1 MQDNATEVTAAGIA
15 RLAGVGR
22 AAVSNWRRRHAD
34 FPKPVG
40 GTETSPSFALA
51 EVEAWLRKQGKLA
64 EVPLRERVWQQ
75 LAGHPE
81 GPLTALVHTGCV
93 LLLIQE
99 RPTVWLDASAG
110 SDARLAAMLPGA
122 LEKVLT
128 PRVGGVRGR
137 GGTGVGGAGA
147 GVRAGAGA
155 GVAAGAGGCVN
166 AAFGRAGV
174 NAASERAGA
183 SGAFGQSGVNGPS
196 HTPAVNAGFAS
207 PGVNSGAGSAGV
219 NSESGSAGVNSESG
233 SAGGNSG
240 SAASGVNSGRS
251 ASDVNADLTVPAVN
265 PEPTAP
271 GVNSAPTQ
279 PAVNTAS
286 SAPTVNTPPTVHNE
300 PPAHNDP
307 SSHGGSP
314 VSNASAVHNRPTVHS
329 PALGTP
335 NSPITPAAT
344 TPTPTPALTTPTGP
358 QLLPSVPLLRG
369 AAELA
374 AEIGARQTF
383 EFLLGRHLDANPRQY
398 TLTPAELAGLMA
410 DLAGPARTVLD
421 PACGTGALLRA
432 VDPRPGQELY
442 AQDSA
447 PELAALSALRL
458 ALHSRATVR
467 AAVGDTLRAD
477 AHPGLLAD
485 AVLCH
490 PPFNERNW
498 GHDELAYD
506 PRWEYGFPAR
516 TESELAWVQHALA
529 RLTDGGTAVLLMPPA
544 AASRRSGRRIR
555 ADLLRRGALRAVAA
569 LPVGAAPPYNIP
581 LHLWV
586 LRRPDRTPAAP
597 EVLLVDT
604 GRFAGEARGGP
615 DWGAVREAVLDAWRA
630 FAREGR
636 LAERPGLARSVPVIE
651 LLDDDVD
658 LAPARHLPPA
668 AVADGAEQL
677 TRVRERLGA
686 TLRLTADL
694 TPPPADPAPPAR
706 WPLTTVGEL
715 ARGGALVMRTGG
727 NGGHARVPVLTDHDV
742 LAGTSPSGT
751 LPESEE
757 EAVLTEPGDV
767 VVPVLGGGAV
777 ARVIDEATGG
787 AALGRNLVLLRPDR
801 TALDP
806 WFLAGFL
813 RGTAN
818 NRQASSYASTATRL
832 DVRRLHLPRLPLEEQ
847 RRYGARFRALD
858 EFERALRHAS
868 RLGEQLVRG
877 MYDGLTD
884 GTVAPD

>member
-51 EVEAWLRKQGKLA
+51 EVESWLRKQGKLA

-75 LAGHPE
+75 LAGHPD
-81 GPLTALVHTGCV
+81 GALTALVHAGCA
-93 LLLIQE
+93 LLLIHE
-99 RPTVWLDASAG
+99 RPTVWLHVSAG
-110 SDARLAAMLPGA
+110 SDERLAAMLPAA
-122 LEKVLT
+122 LDEVLT
-128 PRVGGVRGR
+128 ARLGGAVEPTVHSGR
-137 GGTGVGGAGA
+137 APDAAEAVNRSGGT
-147 GVRAGAGA
+147 
-155 GVAAGAGGCVN
+155 
-166 AAFGRAGV
+166 AGV
-174 NAASERAGA
+174 NR
-183 SGAFGQSGVNGPS
+183 
-196 HTPAVNAGFAS
+196 
-207 PGVNSGAGSAGV
+207 
-219 NSESGSAGVNSESG
+219 SGSAE
-233 SAGGNSG
+233 
-240 SAASGVNSGRS
+240 
-251 ASDVNADLTVPAVN
+251 
-265 PEPTAP
+265 
-271 GVNSAPTQ
+271 GVNSAHPAASPAAASFAPALPASPTSPVPAASPASPAA
-279 PAVNTAS
+279 PAV
-286 SAPTVNTPPTVHNE
+286 P
-300 PPAHNDP
+300 
-307 SSHGGSP
+307 
-314 VSNASAVHNRPTVHS
+314 
-329 PALGTP
+329 
-335 NSPITPAAT
+335 
-344 TPTPTPALTTPTGP
+344 TPTGP
-358 QLLPSVPLLRG
+358 QLLPSAPLLRG

-374 AEIGARQTF
+374 AEVGARQAF

-398 TLTPAELAGLMA
+398 TLTPSELAGLMA
-410 DLAGPARTVLD
+410 DLAGPGRTVLD

-432 VDPRPGQELY
+432 VDVRPGQELY

-447 PELAALSALRL
+447 PDLAALTALRL
-458 ALHSRATVR
+458 ALHSRAGVHG
-467 AAVGDTLRAD
+467 AAGDTLRAD
-477 AHPGLLAD
+477 AYPELRAD

-506 PRWEYGFPAR
+506 ARWEYGFPAR

-529 RLTDGGTAVLLMPPA
+529 RLADGGTAVLLMPPA
-544 AASRRSGRRIR
+544 VASRRSGRRIR
-555 ADLLRRGALRAVAA
+555 ADLLRRGALRALVA
-569 LPVGAAPPYNIP
+569 LPAGAAPPYSIP

-586 LRRPDRTPAAP
+586 LRRPDRTPATP

-604 GRFAGEARGGP
+604 GRFAGEGRGGP
-615 DWGAVREAVLDAWRA
+615 DWTAVRDGVLDAWRA
-630 FAREGR
+630 FERDGGP
-636 LAERPGLARSVPVIE
+636 LERPGLARSVPVIE

-668 AVADGAEQL
+668 AAADGAEEL
-677 TRVRERLGA
+677 TAVRERLGE
-686 TLRLTADL
+686 TLRLTVGL
-694 TPPPADPAPPAR
+694 TPPPAVQAPPAR

-715 ARGGALVMRTGG
+715 ARGGALVLRTGG

-742 LAGTSPSGT
+742 LAAGAPSGT

-777 ARVIDEATGG
+777 ARVIDEATAG
-787 AALGRNLVLLRPDR
+787 AALGRNLVLLRPDPA
-801 TALDP
+801 ALDP

-832 DVRRLHLPRLPLEEQ
+832 DVRRLQLPRLPLTEQ

-858 EFERALRHAS
+858 EFERTLRRAS
-868 RLGEQLVRG
+868 RLGEHLVRG

-884 GTVAPD
+884 GTVTPD

>member
-1 MQDNATEVTAAGIA
+1 MQDDATEVTAAGIA

-34 FPKPVG
+34 FPRPVG

-51 EVEAWLRKQGKLA
+51 EVESWLRKQGKLA

-75 LAGHPE
+75 LSGHPD
-81 GPLTALVHTGCV
+81 GPVTALTHAGCV
-93 LLLIQE
+93 LLLIHD
-99 RPTVWLDASAG
+99 RPPVWLEVSAG
-110 SDARLAAMLPGA
+110 SDERLAETLPGA
-122 LEKVLT
+122 LREVFT
-128 PRVGGVRGR
+128 PR
-137 GGTGVGGAGA
+137 
-147 GVRAGAGA
+147 
-155 GVAAGAGGCVN
+155 
-166 AAFGRAGV
+166 FG
-174 NAASERAGA
+174 
-183 SGAFGQSGVNGPS
+183 P
-196 HTPAVNAGFAS
+196 
-207 PGVNSGAGSAGV
+207 
-219 NSESGSAGVNSESG
+219 ES
-233 SAGGNSG
+233 
-240 SAASGVNSGRS
+240 
-251 ASDVNADLTVPAVN
+251 
-265 PEPTAP
+265 
-271 GVNSAPTQ
+271 
-279 PAVNTAS
+279 AVNTTA
-286 SAPTVNTPPTVHNE
+286 TVNTENGAKAENAANAAAPHTVN
-300 PPAHNDP
+300 PALPATPHP
-307 SSHGGSP
+307 ALPATPHP
-314 VSNASAVHNRPTVHS
+314 AVH
-329 PALGTP
+329 
-335 NSPITPAAT
+335 
-344 TPTPTPALTTPTGP
+344 TPTGAE
-358 QLLPSVPLLRG
+358 LLPSVPLLRG
-369 AAELA
+369 VAELA
-374 AEIGARQTF
+374 AELGARQTF

-398 TLTPAELAGLMA
+398 TLTPADLAGLMA

-432 VDPRPGQELY
+432 AATRPDQKLY

-447 PELAALSALRL
+447 PELAALTTLRL
-458 ALHSRATVR
+458 ALHTWSTVR
-467 AAVGDTLRAD
+467 GATGDTLRAD
-477 AHPGLLAD
+477 AHPQLRAD

-529 RLTDGGTAVLLMPPA
+529 RLKDGGAGVLLMPPA

-555 ADLLRRGALRAVAA
+555 ADLLRRGALRAVIA

-586 LRRPDRTPAAP
+586 LRRPERAPAQP
-597 EVLLVDT
+597 EVLLVDV
-604 GRFAGEARGGP
+604 GQFAGEGRGGP
-615 DWGAVREAVLDAWRA
+615 DWRAVREAVLDAWQA
-630 FAREGR
+630 FGR
-636 LAERPGLARSVPVIE
+636 PGRFTERPGLARALPVIE

-658 LAPARHLPPA
+658 LAPARHLPPPTA
-668 AVADGAEQL
+668 ADGAEQL
-677 TRVRERLGA
+677 TAVRERLGE

-694 TPPPADPAPPAR
+694 TAPRTGSAHPAR

-715 ARGGALVMRTGG
+715 ARGGALMLRTGG

-742 LAGTSPSGT
+742 LSGSDPSGT

-767 VVPVLGGGAV
+767 VVPVLGGGSV
-777 ARVIDEATGG
+777 ARVIDETTRG
-787 AALGRNLVLLRPDR
+787 AALGRNLVLLRPDPA
-801 TALDP
+801 ALDP

-832 DVRRLHLPRLPLEEQ
+832 DVRRLQLPRLPLDEQ
-847 RRYGARFRALD
+847 RRYGERFRVLD
-858 EFERALRHAS
+858 EFERALRHAG

>member
-75 LAGHPE
+75 LVGHPE
-81 GPLTALVHTGCV
+81 GPLTALVHAGCA
-93 LLLIQE
+93 LLLIHE

-110 SDARLAAMLPGA
+110 SDARLAAILPGA
-122 LEKVLT
+122 LEQVLT
-128 PRVGGVRGR
+128 ARFGSVPGR
-137 GGTGVGGAGA
+137 AGRGGAGA
-147 GVRAGAGA
+147 NASGGAEDVNSA
-155 GVAAGAGGCVN
+155 AAGP
-166 AAFGRAGV
+166 GV
-174 NAASERAGA
+174 NA
-183 SGAFGQSGVNGPS
+183 GP
-196 HTPAVNAGFAS
+196 V
-207 PGVNSGAGSAGV
+207 
-219 NSESGSAGVNSESG
+219 E
-233 SAGGNSG
+233 
-240 SAASGVNSGRS
+240 
-251 ASDVNADLTVPAVN
+251 SDVNAS
-265 PEPTAP
+265 PTAQ
-271 GVNSAPTQ
+271 A
-279 PAVNTAS
+279 
-286 SAPTVNTPPTVHNE
+286 VNTPP
-300 PPAHNDP
+300 
-307 SSHGGSP
+307 
-314 VSNASAVHNRPTVHS
+314 AVHNTPTVH
-329 PALGTP
+329 G
-335 NSPITPAAT
+335 TPAAGT
-344 TPTPTPALTTPTGP
+344 AAPTSTPATPTPRTPTGP
-358 QLLPSVPLLRG
+358 QLLPSAPLLRG

-374 AEIGARQTF
+374 AEIGARQAF

-432 VDPRPGQELY
+432 VDTRPDQELY

-447 PELAALSALRL
+447 PDLAALTALRL
-458 ALHSRATVR
+458 ALHSRAGVR
-467 AAVGDTLRAD
+467 GAAVDTLRAD
-477 AHPGLLAD
+477 AYPELRAD

-529 RLTDGGTAVLLMPPA
+529 RLADGGSAVLLMPPA

-581 LHLWV
+581 LHVWV
-586 LRRPDRTPAAP
+586 LRRPERTPASP

-604 GRFAGEARGGP
+604 GRFAGEGRGGP
-615 DWGAVREAVLDAWRA
+615 DWPAVREAVLDAWRA
-630 FAREGR
+630 FEREGR

-677 TRVRERLGA
+677 TAVRERLGT
-686 TLRLTADL
+686 TLRLTGEL
-694 TPPPADPAPPAR
+694 TPPPAAPAPGAR
-706 WPLTTVGEL
+706 WPLTTIGEL
-715 ARGGALVMRTGG
+715 ARGGALLMRTGG

-742 LAGTSPSGT
+742 LAGTAPSGA

-767 VVPVLGGGAV
+767 VVPVLGGGSV
-777 ARVIDEATGG
+777 ARVIDDATGG

-832 DVRRLHLPRLPLEEQ
+832 DVRRLQLPRLPLDEQ

>member
-51 EVEAWLRKQGKLA
+51 EVEAWLRHQGKLA

-81 GPLTALVHTGCV
+81 GPVTALTHAGCV
-93 LLLIQE
+93 LLLIHD
-99 RPTVWLDASAG
+99 RPTVWLEVSAG
-110 SDARLAAMLPGA
+110 SDERLAAMLPGA
-122 LEKVLT
+122 LEQVLV
-128 PRVGGVRGR
+128 PRFGALRGR
-137 GGTGVGGAGA
+137 RGGSGGSGGSGVGGAGGRGPQP
-147 GVRAGAGA
+147 GVNSPQPVNSPGAVNTPATAHAAPAPGGPHTATPVHDSSAVNSPGA
-155 GVAAGAGGCVN
+155 VNTGG
-166 AAFGRAGV
+166 GV
-174 NAASERAGA
+174 NAAG
-183 SGAFGQSGVNGPS
+183 
-196 HTPAVNAGFAS
+196 AVNTGGGTSLAG
-207 PGVNSGAGSAGV
+207 
-219 NSESGSAGVNSESG
+219 
-233 SAGGNSG
+233 
-240 SAASGVNSGRS
+240 
-251 ASDVNADLTVPAVN
+251 
-265 PEPTAP
+265 
-271 GVNSAPTQ
+271 GVNSAWGVNSAGGMNSAG
-279 PAVNTAS
+279 AVNA
-286 SAPTVNTPPTVHNE
+286 A
-300 PPAHNDP
+300 
-307 SSHGGSP
+307 
-314 VSNASAVHNRPTVHS
+314 
-329 PALGTP
+329 
-335 NSPITPAAT
+335 TPAIHA
-344 TPTPTPALTTPTGP
+344 PSGPA
-358 QLLPSVPLLRG
+358 LLPSAPLLRG

-374 AEIGARQTF
+374 AELGARQAF

-398 TLTPAELAGLMA
+398 TLTPGELAGLMA

-432 VDPRPGQELY
+432 VTPRPDQELY

-447 PELAALSALRL
+447 PDLAALTALRL
-458 ALHSRATVR
+458 ALHARVSVR
-467 AAVGDTLRAD
+467 AAAGDTLRAD
-477 AHPGLLAD
+477 AHPGLQAD

-516 TESELAWVQHALA
+516 NESELAWVQHALA
-529 RLTDGGTAVLLMPPA
+529 RLKDGGTAVLLMPPA

-555 ADLLRRGALRAVAA
+555 ADLLRRGALRAVLA
-569 LPVGAAPPYNIP
+569 LPVGSAPPYNIP

-586 LRRPDRTPAAP
+586 LRRPERAPAQP
-597 EVLLVDT
+597 EVLLADA
-604 GRFAGEARGGP
+604 GQFATEGRGGP
-615 DWGAVREAVLDAWRA
+615 DWRAVRDALLDAWRA
-630 FAREGR
+630 FDKAGR
-636 LAERPGLARSVPVIE
+636 LPERPGLARSLPVIE

-658 LAPARHLPPA
+658 FSPARHLPPPA
-668 AVADGAEQL
+668 AADGAEAL
-677 TRVRERLGA
+677 SAVRERLGE

-694 TPPPADPAPPAR
+694 TPPPATPAQPAR

-727 NGGHARVPVLTDHDV
+727 NGGHARVRVLTDHDV
-742 LAGTSPSGT
+742 LAGTAPSGT
-751 LPESEE
+751 LPESDE
-757 EAVLTEPGDV
+757 EAVLMEAGDV
-767 VVPVLGGGAV
+767 VVPVLGGGSV
-777 ARVIDEATGG
+777 TRVIDGATAG
-787 AALGRNLVLLRPDR
+787 AALGRNLVLLRPDPA
-801 TALDP
+801 ALDP

-832 DVRRLHLPRLPLEEQ
+832 DVRRLQLPRLPLDEQ

-858 EFERALRHAS
+858 EFEGAIRRAG

-884 GTVAPD
+884 GTVAPG

>member
-1 MQDNATEVTAAGIA
+1 TA
-15 RLAGVGR
+15 
-22 AAVSNWRRRHAD
+22 
-34 FPKPVG
+34 
-40 GTETSPSFALA
+40 
-51 EVEAWLRKQGKLA
+51 
-64 EVPLRERVWQQ
+64 
-75 LAGHPE
+75 
-81 GPLTALVHTGCV
+81 
-93 LLLIQE
+93 
-99 RPTVWLDASAG
+99 
-110 SDARLAAMLPGA
+110 
-122 LEKVLT
+122 
-128 PRVGGVRGR
+128 
-137 GGTGVGGAGA
+137 
-147 GVRAGAGA
+147 
-155 GVAAGAGGCVN
+155 
-166 AAFGRAGV
+166 
-174 NAASERAGA
+174 
-183 SGAFGQSGVNGPS
+183 
-196 HTPAVNAGFAS
+196 
-207 PGVNSGAGSAGV
+207 
-219 NSESGSAGVNSESG
+219 
-233 SAGGNSG
+233 
-240 SAASGVNSGRS
+240 
-251 ASDVNADLTVPAVN
+251 
-265 PEPTAP
+265 
-271 GVNSAPTQ
+271 
-279 PAVNTAS
+279 
-286 SAPTVNTPPTVHNE
+286 TPP
-300 PPAHNDP
+300 P
-307 SSHGGSP
+307 SP
-314 VSNASAVHNRPTVHS
+314 HS
-329 PALGTP
+329 TP
-335 NSPITPAAT
+335 LS
-344 TPTPTPALTTPTGP
+344 TPALPIPTGP

-374 AEIGARQTF
+374 AEVGARQAF

-398 TLTPAELAGLMA
+398 TLTPAELAALMA
-410 DLAGPARTVLD
+410 DLAGPARTALD

-432 VDPRPGQELY
+432 VDARPDQELY

-467 AAVGDTLRAD
+467 AAAGDTLRAD
-477 AHPGLLAD
+477 AHPALRAD
-485 AVLCH
+485 VVLCH

-555 ADLLRRGALRAVAA
+555 ADLLRRGALRAVVA

-586 LRRPDRTPAAP
+586 LRRPDRAPATP

-604 GRFAGEARGGP
+604 GRFAGEGRGGP
-615 DWGAVREAVLDAWRA
+615 DWEAVREAVTDAWQAFTRA
-630 FAREGR
+630 GR
-636 LAERPGLARSVPVIE
+636 LTERPGLARSVPVID

-677 TRVRERLGA
+677 AQVRERLGA

-694 TPPPADPAPPAR
+694 TPPAAGPAAAPR
-706 WPLTTVGEL
+706 WPLTTIGEL

-742 LAGTSPSGT
+742 LAGTAPSGT

-767 VVPVLGGGAV
+767 VVPVLGGGSV

-832 DVRRLHLPRLPLEEQ
+832 DVRRLQLPRLALEEQ